1 METDQLRLKNYRGL
15 KKSQYTTI
23 GFYQPPIEPL
33 LNDIPI
39 LIQLIFTEREQF
51 SGPHCTTI
59 SWIYLFGDG
68 KTAFVRAF
76 IRALI

>member
-1 METDQLRLKNYRGL
+1 MDTDQLQLKNYRGL
-15 KKSQYTTI
+15 KNHSTQQSAFTSH
-23 GFYQPPIEPL
+23 L
-33 LNDIPI
+33 LNHYLMIF
-39 LIQLIFTEREQF
+39 LFQLIFTEREQF

-59 SWIYLFGDG
+59 SRIYLFGDG